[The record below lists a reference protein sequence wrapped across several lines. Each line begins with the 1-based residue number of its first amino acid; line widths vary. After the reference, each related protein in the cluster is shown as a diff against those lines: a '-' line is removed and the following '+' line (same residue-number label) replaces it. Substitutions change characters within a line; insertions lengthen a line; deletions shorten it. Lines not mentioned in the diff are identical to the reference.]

1 MQHRELSF
9 LLHEDP
15 EGQEGVGGRLLG
27 GCVCVCVSVCL
38 CVCVWLFHVVEAP
51 RRVCVHVCVCV
62 WLFHVVV

>member
-27 GCVCVCVSVCL
+27 GGVCVCVCVCGCFMLLRLLGGCVCM
-38 CVCVWLFHVVEAP
+38 CVCVCGCFMLLYS
-51 RRVCVHVCVCV
+51 RN
-62 WLFHVVV
+62 